1 MSITGRCLCGEV
13 TYSITGDVI
22 RTAVCHCDHCQRQSG
37 GAFSVNLVTAADHFN
52 ASGDMKMYGDPGDD
66 PSGTVHVE
74 RHFCGNCGSPI
85 ISIPTGRREI
95 VIVKSGTLDDRA
107 SISPDVEVWCESKQ
121 PWVIMPEMAVS
132 KERE

>member
-1 MSITGRCLCGEV
+1 MKI
-13 TYSITGDVI
+13 YS
-22 RTAVCHCDHCQRQSG
+22 
-37 GAFSVNLVTAADHFN
+37 
-52 ASGDMKMYGDPGDD
+52 DPGDD

-95 VIVKSGTLDDRA
+95 VIVKSGTLNDK
-107 SISPDVEVWCESKQ
+107 SSVSPDVEVWCESKQ
-121 PWVIMPEMAVS
+121 SWVVMPELEVS

>member
-1 MSITGRCLCGEV
+1 
-13 TYSITGDVI
+13 
-22 RTAVCHCDHCQRQSG
+22 VCHCDHCQRQSG
-37 GAFSVNLVTAADHFN
+37 GAFSVNLVTAAENFSHN
-52 ASGDMKMYGDPGDD
+52 GTMKMFGDPGDD

-95 VIVKSGTLDDRA
+95 AIVKSGTLDDK
-107 SISPDVEVWCESKQ
+107 STVSPDVEVWCENKQ
-121 PWVIMPEMAVS
+121 SWVIMPELEVS